1 MILNKKIFFSVMT
14 ILILLVTGCKKNE
27 ELKEESHFTTTNKLV
42 NKVELSISV
51 YGKNQIIDVLLAN
64 KVILDKEVEVNI
76 TVHGV
81 KKGIILLF
89 ENAQSQTSKVI
100 IPPNTI
106 SSFRKKVKVINSKKW
121 KQAIFQIPVITNEG
135 LFSFNKENSIK
146 IKVVPLF
153 QDK

>member
-27 ELKEESHFTTTNKLV
+27 ELHEESHFTTTNKLV

-76 TVHGV
+76 TVQGV

-89 ENAQSQTSKVI
+89 ENAQSQMSKVI

-106 SSFRKKVKVINSKKW
+106 ISFRKKVKVINSKKW

-146 IKVVPLF
+146 IKVIPLF
-153 QDK
+153 QDR